1 MGVSESDHH
10 QICTI
15 RFGIL
20 NKNPPP
26 GDWFFRKS
34 CNRILTSSPISA
46 RGELFEHSY
55 IEHAPSFED
64 LSRKKRN
71 GFDQNDS
78 KKMCESERVK
88 IPSIFVFNCVNLL
101 GYSKHPRRVMEC
113 ARIRLLV
120 AEPREKKTKNNETW
134 VQTTQTKSNRR
145 PPIVKPSTWRP
156 TYMNNSSDFIPLAEE
171 LYTYSHADNGR
182 VRVRSKSRNNT
193 QNKWWICSSI

>member
-1 MGVSESDHH
+1 MYDSIWDFEQKS
-10 QICTI
+10 TA
-15 RFGIL
+15 RRL
-20 NKNPPP
+20 R
-26 GDWFFRKS
+26 FFRKS

-120 AEPREKKTKNNETW
+120 AEPREKKQKTTKHGFKQPKQN
-134 VQTTQTKSNRR
+134 QTVDRLLLSRR
-145 PPIVKPSTWRP
+145 RGDQRT
-156 TYMNNSSDFIPLAEE
+156 
-171 LYTYSHADNGR
+171 
-182 VRVRSKSRNNT
+182 
-193 QNKWWICSSI
+193 